1 MIPPYST
8 QLFEHYTA
16 FFNRFTA
23 VINHLAE
30 MLISP
35 NIYAGKPIESA
46 IYYLNENKL
55 KFSMG

>member
-8 QLFEHYTA
+8 QLFEHYTV

>member
-1 MIPPYST
+1 
-8 QLFEHYTA
+8 
-16 FFNRFTA
+16 
-23 VINHLAE
+23 

-35 NIYAGKPIESA
+35 YIYAGKPIESA

>member
-1 MIPPYST
+1 MIPAYST

-35 NIYAGKPIESA
+35 NAGKPIESA
-46 IYYLNENKL
+46 IYYFNENKL